1 MTHHLGMLQCPS
13 RRFREKESDD
23 VTLDI
28 GPLPTTV
35 DIDVD
40 LEVAENERSDCEG
53 IYIRVMIFCLS
64 LK

>member
-1 MTHHLGMLQCPS
+1 MFLLREDDSSSWHVAMRGPS

-28 GPLPTTV
+28 APLPTTV

-40 LEVAENERSDCEG
+40 LEVTENERSDCEG
-53 IYIRVMIFCLS
+53 IYV
-64 LK
+64 